1 MSNTHFF
8 NFIVNICYLRRRFD
22 IISYCNTRDPNEE
35 LLTLLIQIEGV
46 LTSRPLTYLYED
58 NDEPLTP
65 SHLVLGRRVLT
76 LAKSA
81 RSDISDEVDTAERAT
96 RRERHLKT
104 VLTHFWKRWKQEY
117 LTQLREYHR
126 PREAK
131 GPSVNKGD
139 VVVIAE
145 DNVKRLNWNIG
156 QIEKLLT
163 GRDGNTRAVVVR
175 TIGKDGKATTLIGSA
190 YSKVVSFRT

>member
-1 MSNTHFF
+1 MQTT
-8 NFIVNICYLRRRFD
+8 
-22 IISYCNTRDPNEE
+22 IIHTG
-35 LLTLLIQIEGV
+35 LLYQYIYIIKPDLI
-46 LTSRPLTYLYED
+46 YLYED

-76 LAKSA
+76 PAKSA
-81 RSDISDEVDTAERAT
+81 RSDISDEVDTVERAT

-145 DNVKRLNWNIG
+145 DNVKRLNWNMNKYLCRYPFF
-156 QIEKLLT
+156 KLVFERCSLQ
-163 GRDGNTRAVVVR
+163 NC
-175 TIGKDGKATTLIGSA
+175 K
-190 YSKVVSFRT
+190 